1 MSFRQPIKTWST
13 PVTEEEQRPVPCA
26 LCGGGRFKP
35 SLSCEGFSYVKCAGC
50 GLVQINPQPVA
61 VDVRRRYG
69 QSHGDAYFAY
79 ELNNEA
85 VFLDLQKRA
94 FVDAGFDRLEQ
105 QLMKGIN
112 TAGQSPAPAAY
123 GGFPQQSCGVL
134 NPSFPHSLDHA
145 RASTGAIS
153 LRSSIKHNG
162 QAPSVLD
169 VGCATG
175 AMLSFLRERGWQTVG
190 VEISPAAEYARH
202 ERGLDVRRQ
211 CFEDCRFPSE
221 SFDMVL
227 ASHLIEHLNDPGVFF
242 REAWRV
248 LRNGAYLMLITPNI
262 NGFQARLLGSRWRSA
277 IFDHLYL
284 FSAHT
289 VKAML
294 KAHGFTAEGMYT
306 WGGLAAGIAP
316 MPVKAFADR
325 TAKALGLGDVMLVK
339 ARKKS

>member
-1 MSFRQPIKTWST
+1 MIFRQSTKTWST

-35 SLSCEGFSYVKCAGC
+35 SLSCEGFSYVKCGGC
-50 GLVQINPQPVA
+50 GLIQINPQPVA
-61 VDVRRRYG
+61 VDVQRRYG
-69 QSHGDAYFAY
+69 QSHGDEYLTY
-79 ELNNEA
+79 ELDNEA

-94 FVDAGFDRLEQ
+94 FVDAGFDRMEQ
-105 QLMKGIN
+105 QL
-112 TAGQSPAPAAY
+112 
-123 GGFPQQSCGVL
+123 
-134 NPSFPHSLDHA
+134 
-145 RASTGAIS
+145 R
-153 LRSSIKHNG
+153 KHNG

-202 ERGLDVRRQ
+202 ERGLDVRRR

-227 ASHLIEHLNDPGVFF
+227 ASHLIEHLNDPVTFF

-248 LRNGAYLMLITPNI
+248 LRCGAYLMLITPNI
-262 NGFQARLLGSRWRSA
+262 DGFQARLLGSRWRSA

-284 FSAHT
+284 YSART
-289 VKAML
+289 IKAML
-294 KAHGFTAEGMYT
+294 KAQGFTSEGVYT

-316 MPVKAFADR
+316 MPIKTFADKA
-325 TAKALGLGDVMLVK
+325 AKALRLGDVMLVK
-339 ARKKS
+339 ARKKSKKTTA